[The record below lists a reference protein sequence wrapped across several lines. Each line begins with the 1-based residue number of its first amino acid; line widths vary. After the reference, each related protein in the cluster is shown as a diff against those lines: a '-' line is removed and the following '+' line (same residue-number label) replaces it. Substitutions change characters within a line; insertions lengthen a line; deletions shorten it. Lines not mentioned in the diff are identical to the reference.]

1 MGFLK
6 RDNSLLVSF
15 SEFCFVTEFAS
26 HSISLCRRRST
37 QEGVE
42 PKAAQGQAQ
51 MQQQMVP
58 VQDSYMQNRAEA
70 LQNVESTIVEL
81 SNIFSQLATMVAQH
95 GEMAIRIDENMDDTL
110 ANVEGAQGQL
120 LKYLNS
126 ISSNR
131 WLIIKIF
138 FVLLAFLLI
147 FVVFVA

>member
-15 SEFCFVTEFAS
+15 SQFCFVTEFAS

>member
-1 MGFLK
+1 MYNVPLIVKSILSIFLY
-6 RDNSLLVSF
+6 RRQSTLEG
-15 SEFCFVTEFAS
+15 SEP
-26 HSISLCRRRST
+26 R
-37 QEGVE
+37 
-42 PKAAQGQAQ
+42 AAQGQGQ

-81 SNIFSQLATMVAQH
+81 SNIFSQLATMVAQQ

-138 FVLLAFLLI
+138 FVLVVFLLV

>member
-1 MGFLK
+1 MVVQICVVFIAASDELYMVET
-6 RDNSLLVSF
+6 LQ
-15 SEFCFVTEFAS
+15 EFEDLEICWPVW
-26 HSISLCRRRST
+26 
-37 QEGVE
+37 
-42 PKAAQGQAQ
+42 
-51 MQQQMVP
+51 MVC
-58 VQDSYMQNRAEA
+58 
-70 LQNVESTIVEL
+70 
-81 SNIFSQLATMVAQH
+81 
-95 GEMAIRIDENMDDTL
+95 RIDENMDDTL